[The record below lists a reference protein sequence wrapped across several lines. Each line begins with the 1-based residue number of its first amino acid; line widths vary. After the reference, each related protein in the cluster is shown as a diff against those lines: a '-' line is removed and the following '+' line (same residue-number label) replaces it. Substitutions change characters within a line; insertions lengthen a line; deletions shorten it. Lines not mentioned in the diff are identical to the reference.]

1 MNPEIEALSKKIDE
15 VYKSV
20 EKTRKYFLIVLWV
33 TIIAVILPLIG
44 LVIAI
49 PSFIA
54 SYTTALSSF

>member
-33 TIIAVILPLIG
+33 TVIAVVLPFIG
-44 LVIAI
+44 LIFAI
-49 PSFIA
+49 PSFIGT
-54 SYTTALSSF
+54 YTTTLSSF